1 LRTTEI
7 PLAPALSEEYTRLS
21 CSGDGASDGGALPN
35 SCMGIRVATAAPRR
49 SLSSTN
55 STA

>member
-1 LRTTEI
+1 LRTTGI
-7 PLAPALSEEYTRLS
+7 PLALALRDAYTRLS